1 MTQPSKGAAAFLTLF
16 GLPFLC
22 GGLAFIYAQLA
33 SHRNFAPFELAL
45 GIMIASVFVFIGGGF
60 IYVAFHGY
68 ALLKQQA
75 VREEANPL
83 SPWLWRTDWASRRA
97 ESQNKKSEIT
107 YWVLAIFCNLIT
119 LPFLFRIV
127 PDLVH
132 NGDPRVILPLCFNLI
147 GAILIASA
155 VRATIRHRR
164 FGATYFEFDA
174 LPFLPGEKVS
184 GRIHLKFETR
194 AEHGIDLKLSCV
206 RKIVTGSGDSR
217 STSKVVLWQEIGRAS
232 CRERKENWVVVGYE
246 EGDKWRDGQVR
257 YRERDRL

>member
-1 MTQPSKGAAAFLTLF
+1 LTLF

-107 YWVLAIFCNLIT
+107 YWALAILCNMIT
-119 LPFLFRIV
+119 LPFLFGMV
-127 PDLVH
+127 PDFIRT
-132 NGDPRVILPLCFNLI
+132 GDPRVFLLLGFNLL
-147 GAILIASA
+147 GAILIVKAL
-155 VRATIRHRR
+155 RATTEHTR
-164 FGATYFEFDA
+164 
-174 LPFLPGEKVS
+174 S
-184 GRIHLKFETR
+184 G
-194 AEHGIDLKLSCV
+194 
-206 RKIVTGSGDSR
+206 
-217 STSKVVLWQEIGRAS
+217 
-232 CRERKENWVVVGYE
+232 
-246 EGDKWRDGQVR
+246 
-257 YRERDRL
+257 